1 MKILYFLAVLIL
13 GAGCGDIIKTK
24 DPRSNRKP
32 YQPTTL
38 TDHTGSCPYYPG
50 VWNGRCKGPIDA
62 IPRVLPL
69 DIAQSG
75 CTLFALNS
83 VSVFSIAEERNYK
96 QGDKAVKSRAEWLN
110 EARTGLELVEEW
122 SESDRLLKRTTTIDI
137 NKGEAVEKL
146 LETANNRSAS
156 EVRSCVYQRS

>member
-1 MKILYFLAVLIL
+1 MKLVMLIGTTMGHFSTFTLFVDLKTASTVTTTFLVKLNVKL
-13 GAGCGDIIKTK
+13 FAG
-24 DPRSNRKP
+24 
-32 YQPTTL
+32 L
-38 TDHTGSCPYYPG
+38 
-50 VWNGRCKGPIDA
+50 V
-62 IPRVLPL
+62 
-69 DIAQSG
+69 

-146 LETANNRSAS
+146 LETANNGSAS